1 MAQGDNFKREN
12 LPTMQQLQYLM
23 ELEKLGKR
31 RGNVAMI
38 ADICGVHHGSVSRYL
53 KICCENGLLTK
64 EYTFTPN
71 GKLWLDGYKKLI
83 KDLEVYLHNIGMAES
98 EIPGH
103 TKRMI
108 ENLEYHVLVNMIRS
122 DREMRRDH
130 STDKKENT
138 SKNFLSEVLEYGNY
152 PVGFMLF
159 RVGHPE
165 GTQVSMA
172 NRGFERP
179 AVLRHNKRGSWLQLS
194 IREMSAQSRMNGEAM
209 TGHLESL
216 KFEQDGM
223 LHQAEIKN
231 GVLRIPLDACRF
243 RKRQGG
249 EMSGS
254 IPITVSCSVG
264 RVHMPES
271 TAVRMFWL

>member
-23 ELEKLGKR
+23 ELEKLGNR

-83 KDLEVYLHNIGMAES
+83 GDLEVYLHNIGMAES

-108 ENLEYHVLVNMIRS
+108 
-122 DREMRRDH
+122 
-130 STDKKENT
+130 
-138 SKNFLSEVLEYGNY
+138 
-152 PVGFMLF
+152 
-159 RVGHPE
+159 
-165 GTQVSMA
+165 
-172 NRGFERP
+172 
-179 AVLRHNKRGSWLQLS
+179 
-194 IREMSAQSRMNGEAM
+194 
-209 TGHLESL
+209 
-216 KFEQDGM
+216 
-223 LHQAEIKN
+223 
-231 GVLRIPLDACRF
+231 
-243 RKRQGG
+243 
-249 EMSGS
+249 
-254 IPITVSCSVG
+254 
-264 RVHMPES
+264 
-271 TAVRMFWL
+271 

>member
-1 MAQGDNFKREN
+1 
-12 LPTMQQLQYLM
+12 
-23 ELEKLGKR
+23 
-31 RGNVAMI
+31 
-38 ADICGVHHGSVSRYL
+38 
-53 KICCENGLLTK
+53 
-64 EYTFTPN
+64 
-71 GKLWLDGYKKLI
+71 
-83 KDLEVYLHNIGMAES
+83 
-98 EIPGH
+98 
-103 TKRMI
+103 
-108 ENLEYHVLVNMIRS
+108 
-122 DREMRRDH
+122 
-130 STDKKENT
+130 
-138 SKNFLSEVLEYGNY
+138 
-152 PVGFMLF
+152 MLF

-179 AVLRHNKRGSWLQLS
+179 AVLKHNKRGSWLQLS

-271 TAVRMFWL
+271 TAVLMFWL